1 MCCSLRPAD
10 THLLILL
17 PQLSSIL
24 RFFIYK
30 NLKLARSR
38 AYALTVSSR
47 GKPHEFWS
55 QVGGGIS
62 ILAVMRVLVSAD
74 MLCPGVHRRMG
85 VAARSQSGR
94 PRGIAS
100 EQRSKVDLMGAL
112 VAHSAVLAA
121 L

>member
-1 MCCSLRPAD
+1 MESRSTWSSVRLEPLGDNLDTRQVQVPCLGFWVTRLTKGHID

-47 GKPHEFWS
+47 RKPPQFWN
-55 QVGGGIS
+55 QVNPLS
-62 ILAVMRVLVSAD
+62 PLSATLCRV
-74 MLCPGVHRRMG
+74 
-85 VAARSQSGR
+85 
-94 PRGIAS
+94 
-100 EQRSKVDLMGAL
+100 
-112 VAHSAVLAA
+112 
-121 L
+121 

>member
-1 MCCSLRPAD
+1 VCYPPRLAD

-24 RFFIYK
+24 RFFVYK

-55 QVGGGIS
+55 QVSGRVS
-62 ILAVMRVLVSAD
+62 ILAV
-74 MLCPGVHRRMG
+74 
-85 VAARSQSGR
+85 
-94 PRGIAS
+94 I
-100 EQRSKVDLMGAL
+100 
-112 VAHSAVLAA
+112 
-121 L
+121 